1 MVILVE
7 TFPSSVR
14 QLPGGAVS
22 STIQG
27 QTDRSQ
33 NTMQPIYC
41 QQAVLQFP
49 RINHYVCDRNHS
61 FHIYNKTC
69 CKDFS
74 HDFSLGSDCCCCCC
88 CQGCWLFVIFLFAL
102 FIFYFSFW
110 HLMTTLMLIFSLE
123 GNFILL
129 DLIQNFICNWIRWNS
144 GELNEVNHNLQSMR
158 GFFFSHAHPVLWLVQ
173 FAGRIS
179 SATEMWHIEQHVNVS
194 AIVILVQLDGGVAL
208 TLQHAVWPWH
218 AAFTFLELSLP
229 VFVSQKTSTHSP
241 GTIAHR
247 YV

>member
-33 NTMQPIYC
+33 TTMQPIYC

-49 RINHYVCDRNHS
+49 RINHYVCDRNRS

-74 HDFSLGSDCCCCCC
+74 HDFSLWFRLLLLLLLPRLLVVCHFLVCSIYIL
-88 CQGCWLFVIFLFAL
+88 LFFLALDDDADAYFLFGGEFHSIRFNPKL
-102 FIFYFSFW
+102 
-110 HLMTTLMLIFSLE
+110 HL
-123 GNFILL
+123 
-129 DLIQNFICNWIRWNS
+129 
-144 GELNEVNHNLQSMR
+144 
-158 GFFFSHAHPVLWLVQ
+158 
-173 FAGRIS
+173 
-179 SATEMWHIEQHVNVS
+179 
-194 AIVILVQLDGGVAL
+194 
-208 TLQHAVWPWH
+208 
-218 AAFTFLELSLP
+218 
-229 VFVSQKTSTHSP
+229 
-241 GTIAHR
+241 
-247 YV
+247 